1 MKKLRMVTLAVAA
14 SVGMALAH
22 APVAFAQDGASG
34 ASGATPGATSA
45 STTAPTQK
53 QLDKA
58 KRKAERK
65 AKRAKHAEDLRKI
78 EHSGYSLTG
87 DKSATGKTPAGAAS
101 APAGAASA
109 PGQ

>member
-1 MKKLRMVTLAVAA
+1 MKKLRMVTLAVAT
-14 SVGMALAH
+14 SVGLALAP
-22 APVAFAQDGASG
+22 AAFAQDTASG
-34 ASGATPGATSA
+34 AAPGATSA

-58 KRKAERK
+58 QRKAARK

-87 DKSATGKTPAGAAS
+87 DKSATGKTP
-101 APAGAASA
+101 PAAASA

>member
-14 SVGMALAH
+14 SVGLALAH
-22 APVAFAQDGASG
+22 APAVFAQDTASG
-34 ASGATPGATSA
+34 AAPGATSA
-45 STTAPTQK
+45 STAAPTQK

-101 APAGAASA
+101 AP
-109 PGQ
+109 GQ